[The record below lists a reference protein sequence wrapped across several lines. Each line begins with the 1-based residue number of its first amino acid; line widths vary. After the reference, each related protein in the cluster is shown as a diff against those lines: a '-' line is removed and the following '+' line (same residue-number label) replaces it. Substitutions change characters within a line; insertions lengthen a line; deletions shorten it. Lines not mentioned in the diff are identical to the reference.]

1 MNKIK
6 FIIVIILSSLILCGC
21 EYVSESQLTIYD
33 DDAKNKIKEC
43 IDQDKTII
51 IHNYFNDG
59 DSKSDDYK
67 IECR

>member
-1 MNKIK
+1 M
-6 FIIVIILSSLILCGC
+6 
-21 EYVSESQLTIYD
+21 SESQLTIYD

-59 DSKSDDYK
+59 DSKSTDYK